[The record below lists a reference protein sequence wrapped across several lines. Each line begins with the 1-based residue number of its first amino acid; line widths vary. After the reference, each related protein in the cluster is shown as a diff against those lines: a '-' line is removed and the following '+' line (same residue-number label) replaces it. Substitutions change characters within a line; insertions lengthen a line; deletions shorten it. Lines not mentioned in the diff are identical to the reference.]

1 MSAVFCRAV
10 YRWQHVHQ
18 GRVSRALRSTVPWGR
33 GDACRRHRDA
43 ERRRASVCACIL
55 LHVSAQLLEPHLQKA
70 KVHLHRH
77 AAATMHGSG

>member
-1 MSAVFCRAV
+1 
-10 YRWQHVHQ
+10 
-18 GRVSRALRSTVPWGR
+18 
-33 GDACRRHRDA
+33 
-43 ERRRASVCACIL
+43 VCACIL